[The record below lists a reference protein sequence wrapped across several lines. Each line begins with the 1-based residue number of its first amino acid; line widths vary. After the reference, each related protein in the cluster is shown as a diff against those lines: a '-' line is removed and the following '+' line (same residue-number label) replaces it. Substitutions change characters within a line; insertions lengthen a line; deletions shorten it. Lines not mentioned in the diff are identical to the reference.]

1 MQISMQRI
9 YYYHLIPLLYLGY
22 ATALYSKS
30 VGSGAK
36 VITAKGNSGLSD
48 AVKSEA
54 FLPEKECCVPALD
67 SSDVPPIAKIPS
79 FLLMAFRK
87 LFAMSL
93 LFSS

>member
-1 MQISMQRI
+1 M
-9 YYYHLIPLLYLGY
+9 PLLYLGS
-22 ATALYSKS
+22 ATVLHSKP

-36 VITAKGNSGLSD
+36 VLIAKGNSGLSNP
-48 AVKSEA
+48 VISEA